1 MHSIS
6 VHVDETMKSSDIDN
20 LRQRL
25 LQEPYVTNVEM
36 RTEMPHDML
45 VEFEEHHD
53 IPVHVLEMLKEQ
65 GFHADIVGC

>member
-65 GFHADIVGC
+65 GYHADIVGC